1 MSPNLHKQQIE
12 ISQHYPPHH
21 NHIVNIIDLH
31 DEIQNIDQILPPN
44 IELNQLET
52 RDHSRYQSSWLVY
65 GATLSAH
72 MASIIMG
79 STFGWNAPAME
90 EMNENFIDEKQW
102 HSPLVPTDQEK
113 RLISSILTIG
123 AMLGGLLC
131 GLFIDRFGRR
141 KTLMSL
147 GLPYGIGW
155 LCIAFARSTFVILV
169 GRVINGLGIGI
180 AIATV
185 PTYLAE
191 IATPNNRG
199 YIGMSFNFFVVFGIV
214 YMDIINI
221 LNFHWNQLALWAL
234 LPTALLVITMYFM
247 PESPTWCMNCVEI
260 SNDALRL
267 AELNLRRLRTKE
279 SDIHGE
285 LRDLCEFKNQ
295 IQKAKKNRI
304 KLSFQSI
311 QRSDIYKPMLIAIF
325 ALFFQQ
331 FSGINGVQFY
341 MNDIFAK
348 SGSNLNAK
356 LSTLISNGF
365 MLMATIV
372 GALVIDR
379 FGRRILLMFSAL
391 GMALSIGV
399 LGFYYYQHPEL
410 AHDYEGSIE
419 QTNSWLPIIC
429 VSIFVSSFSFGVGP
443 IAWVIITEI
452 TPPQT
457 VWLISSISSI
467 FAWIWTFIIVNET
480 QSFFILF
487 KEYGT
492 YWIFSSISFICI
504 IFAYCLPETKG
515 KTMEEIR
522 KIFHY

>member
-1 MSPNLHKQQIE
+1 
-12 ISQHYPPHH
+12 
-21 NHIVNIIDLH
+21 
-31 DEIQNIDQILPPN
+31 
-44 IELNQLET
+44 
-52 RDHSRYQSSWLVY
+52 
-65 GATLSAH
+65 
-72 MASIIMG
+72 
-79 STFGWNAPAME
+79 
-90 EMNENFIDEKQW
+90 
-102 HSPLVPTDQEK
+102 
-113 RLISSILTIG
+113 
-123 AMLGGLLC
+123 
-131 GLFIDRFGRR
+131 
-141 KTLMSL
+141 
-147 GLPYGIGW
+147 
-155 LCIAFARSTFVILV
+155 
-169 GRVINGLGIGI
+169 
-180 AIATV
+180 
-185 PTYLAE
+185 
-191 IATPNNRG
+191 
-199 YIGMSFNFFVVFGIV
+199 
-214 YMDIINI
+214 
-221 LNFHWNQLALWAL
+221 
-234 LPTALLVITMYFM
+234 
-247 PESPTWCMNCVEI
+247 
-260 SNDALRL
+260 
-267 AELNLRRLRTKE
+267 
-279 SDIHGE
+279 
-285 LRDLCEFKNQ
+285 
-295 IQKAKKNRI
+295 
-304 KLSFQSI
+304 
-311 QRSDIYKPMLIAIF
+311 MLIAIF

>member
-1 MSPNLHKQQIE
+1 FDP
-12 ISQHYPPHH
+12 
-21 NHIVNIIDLH
+21 
-31 DEIQNIDQILPPN
+31 QILRPHN
-44 IELNQLET
+44 ELERLESH
-52 RDHSRYQSSWLVY
+52 DHSRYQSSWLVY
-65 GATLSAH
+65 GAAFSAH
-72 MASIIMG
+72 MASITLG
-79 STFGWNAPAME
+79 STYGWSAPAME
-90 EMNENFIDEKQW
+90 EMNENFTDSNQW
-102 HSPLVPTDQEK
+102 KTPFIPSDTEK

-123 AMLGGLLC
+123 AMFGGLLC
-131 GLFIDRFGRR
+131 GLFIDLLGRR

-155 LCIAFARSTFVILV
+155 LCIGFARTTFVVLV
-169 GRVINGLGIGI
+169 GRIITGLGIGI

-185 PTYLAE
+185 PTYLSE
-191 IATPNNRG
+191 IATPKNRG
-199 YIGMSFNFFVVFGIV
+199 HIGMSFNFFVVFGIV

-221 LNFHWNQLALWAL
+221 FNFHWNQLAFWAL
-234 LPTALLVITMYFM
+234 LPTALLMVTMYFM
-247 PESPTWCMNCVEI
+247 PESPTWCMNNI
-260 SNDALRL
+260 KTSNEALLL
-267 AELNLRRLRTKE
+267 AEKNLRRLRTIE

-285 LRDLCEFKNQ
+285 LRDLYEFEKR
-295 IQKAKKNRI
+295 IRMARKNRI
-304 KLSFQSI
+304 KLSIRSI
-311 QRSDIYKPMLIAIF
+311 QRPDIYKPMLIAIF

-348 SGSNLNAK
+348 SGSNLTAK
-356 LSTLISNGF
+356 QSTLISNGF

-372 GALVIDR
+372 GAIAIDR

-410 AHDYEGSIE
+410 AHDHEGTLTS
-419 QTNSWLPIIC
+419 SYLPIIC
-429 VSIFVSSFSFGVGP
+429 VSIFVSSFSLGVGP
-443 IAWVIITEI
+443 IAWIIITEI

-467 FAWIWTFIIVNET
+467 FAWIYTFIIVNET

-487 KEYGT
+487 KEHGT

-515 KTMEEIR
+515 KTIEEIG
-522 KIFHY
+522 KIFNY